1 MFKDKIKDREW
12 NLAQQISPIEG
23 TSKHGRFANDF
34 YTPTKTKEQEIAEYQ
49 AKLEIKV
56 TPKTT
61 ETNINKK
68 AAPLLG
74 NQKGSLKSSA
84 HRSKANV
91 AQNNP
96 KSNTQNAKTQIAA
109 NNPPANN
116 NTSGSKSLSYEGSV
130 KEKGKGTY
138 EVYNEDILQKYMPPE
153 PKLPFHTEEARL
165 ESERARRK
173 VAERRMLAEQK
184 RTSLEAE
191 RAKREQSTIQKDE
204 EAKQNVQKQS
214 ETKASETPAK
224 AKAYESRKV
233 TEFDN
238 HMRSVLGIDKYH
250 NNRAMRAVEMEFKEK
265 IKNGEISPEDRKKEL
280 RSSVLDFFVKTF
292 KKK

>member
-1 MFKDKIKDREW
+1 MVDIYQGDLVIMNDENGTKQLYDVKVKKKKTVGRPLGSSS
-12 NLAQQISPIEG
+12 NGGYSYGAAQKPP
-23 TSKHGRFANDF
+23 A
-34 YTPTKTKEQEIAEYQ
+34 TPSVFT
-49 AKLEIKV
+49 
-56 TPKTT
+56 
-61 ETNINKK
+61 
-68 AAPLLG
+68 
-74 NQKGSLKSSA
+74 
-84 HRSKANV
+84 NV
-91 AQNNP
+91 AQSQP
-96 KSNTQNAKTQIAA
+96 KSNTQNAKPQIAA

-116 NTSGSKSLSYEGSV
+116 NTPGSKSLSYEGSV